1 MINDNNTVRK
11 LEDYPDVLTIKNV
24 QDIMGIGRN
33 GAYKLINEQGLKC
46 PGLGRIIRVSKQCL
60 IDYLSSCEYNNTD
73 SHTVCRDKDGE
84 R

>member
-1 MINDNNTVRK
+1 MKINFI
-11 LEDYPDVLTIKNV
+11 LETLKNYPDVLTVKDVREILH
-24 QDIMGIGRN
+24 IGRN
-33 GAYKLINEQGLKC
+33 TAYKLINEQGLKC